1 MLIVVDDKILNS
13 TSTEAHKVSNL
24 ISTINDKV
32 PNLKATVADKLW
44 IPYGT

>member
-13 TSTEAHKVSNL
+13 TSTEANKVSTL
-24 ISTINDKV
+24 IYAINDKV
-32 PNLKATVADKLW
+32 PNLKSTVADKLW